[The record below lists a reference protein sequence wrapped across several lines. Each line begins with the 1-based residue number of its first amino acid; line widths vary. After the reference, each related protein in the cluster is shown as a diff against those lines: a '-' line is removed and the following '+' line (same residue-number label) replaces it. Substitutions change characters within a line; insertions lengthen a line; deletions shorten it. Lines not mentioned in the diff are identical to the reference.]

1 MNFTRELMIYKS
13 RFLLFRKSQFAQI
26 TTGGPMSKYEY
37 KKMYLAIYLCLIAVG
52 AFSMMARWINN
63 INPELKIL
71 PVFFLSHITNF
82 ALFLSHITNFALC
95 MMVLLIFGF
104 VFICFG
110 GKLKIIT
117 IVTTVIALIGVVY
130 ECFLPF
136 LNTPDIWDAVFGV
149 TGTAVAYI
157 YLVMLKRNGLVAK

>member
-1 MNFTRELMIYKS
+1 MERHLSEWIFKMEKWDD
-13 RFLLFRKSQFAQI
+13 KSQFAQI

-71 PVFFLSHITNF
+71 PVFL
-82 ALFLSHITNFALC
+82 LSHITNFALC

-157 YLVMLKRNGLVAK
+157 YLVMFKRNGLVAK

>member
-1 MNFTRELMIYKS
+1 MKGYEV
-13 RFLLFRKSQFAQI
+13 RK
-26 TTGGPMSKYEY
+26 KY
-37 KKMYLAIYLCLIAVG
+37 MVIYLCLIAVG
-52 AFSMMARWINN
+52 AYCVISRWLTVIDT
-63 INPELKIL
+63 KIRLL
-71 PVFFLSHITNF
+71 PGFLLSHISNF
-82 ALFLSHITNFALC
+82 TLC

-157 YLVMLKRNGLVAK
+157 YLVMLKRNGLVANVTLDETEEVIFIKKKGE

>member
-1 MNFTRELMIYKS
+1 
-13 RFLLFRKSQFAQI
+13 
-26 TTGGPMSKYEY
+26 
-37 KKMYLAIYLCLIAVG
+37 MYLAIYLCLIAVG
-52 AFSMMARWINN
+52 AYSMMARWINN

-71 PVFFLSHITNF
+71 PVFL
-82 ALFLSHITNFALC
+82 LSHITNFALC
-95 MMVLLIFGF
+95 MMVLLIVGF

-117 IVTTVIALIGVVY
+117 IVVY

-157 YLVMLKRNGLVAK
+157 YLVMFKRNGLVAK

>member
-1 MNFTRELMIYKS
+1 
-13 RFLLFRKSQFAQI
+13 
-26 TTGGPMSKYEY
+26 MSKYEY

-71 PVFFLSHITNF
+71 PVFL
-82 ALFLSHITNFALC
+82 LSHITNFALC

-149 TGTAVAYI
+149 TGWDAVFGVTGAAVAYI

>member
-82 ALFLSHITNFALC
+82 ALC

-104 VFICFG
+104 VFI
-110 GKLKIIT
+110 
-117 IVTTVIALIGVVY
+117 LIGVVY

-136 LNTPDIWDAVFGV
+136 LNTPDI
-149 TGTAVAYI
+149 
-157 YLVMLKRNGLVAK
+157 

>member
-1 MNFTRELMIYKS
+1 
-13 RFLLFRKSQFAQI
+13 
-26 TTGGPMSKYEY
+26 MSKYEY

-71 PVFFLSHITNF
+71 PVFL
-82 ALFLSHITNFALC
+82 LSHITNFALC

-104 VFICFG
+104 VFI
-110 GKLKIIT
+110 
-117 IVTTVIALIGVVY
+117 TTVIALIGVVY

-149 TGTAVAYI
+149 TGTTVAYI
-157 YLVMLKRNGLVAK
+157 YLVMFKRNGLVAK

>member
-1 MNFTRELMIYKS
+1 MRIATGEVSMN
-13 RFLLFRKSQFAQI
+13 
-26 TTGGPMSKYEY
+26 KYEF
-37 KKMYLAIYLCLIAVG
+37 KKKYMVIYLCLTVVG
-52 AFSMMARWINN
+52 AFFMISRWINR
-63 INPELKIL
+63 INPELKLLPDFIL
-71 PVFFLSHITNF
+71 L
-82 ALFLSHITNFALC
+82 HITNFALC

-149 TGTAVAYI
+149 IGTAVAYI
-157 YLVMLKRNGLVAK
+157 YLVMFKRNGLVAK

>member
-1 MNFTRELMIYKS
+1 M
-13 RFLLFRKSQFAQI
+13 
-26 TTGGPMSKYEY
+26 
-37 KKMYLAIYLCLIAVG
+37 AVG
-52 AFSMMARWINN
+52 TFSMMARWINN
-63 INPELKIL
+63 INPELKLL
-71 PVFFLSHITNF
+71 PVF
-82 ALFLSHITNFALC
+82 FLSHITNFALC

-149 TGTAVAYI
+149 IGTAVAYI
-157 YLVMLKRNGLVAK
+157 YLVMFKRNGLVAK

>member
-1 MNFTRELMIYKS
+1 
-13 RFLLFRKSQFAQI
+13 
-26 TTGGPMSKYEY
+26 MSKYEY
-37 KKMYLAIYLCLIAVG
+37 KKMYLAIYLCLISVG
-52 AFSMMARWINN
+52 AFS
-63 INPELKIL
+63 
-71 PVFFLSHITNF
+71 
-82 ALFLSHITNFALC
+82 

-157 YLVMLKRNGLVAK
+157 YLVMFKRNGLVAK